1 MFRIT
6 LFLFLFFF
14 YLVMRKADVLIIN
27 SEKQE
32 LAGSTLQTLA

>member
-6 LFLFLFFF
+6 LFFFF
-14 YLVMRKADVLIIN
+14 SNLVLRKADMLVIN

-32 LAGSTLQTLA
+32 PAGSTLQTLA